1 MGENMEQSKADALA
15 KKAKMLPVDNMKSF
29 HKRKDQYQTRCM
41 AATISRAGYC
51 AGYAACQITSLLL

>member
-1 MGENMEQSKADALA
+1 MGENMEQSKADVLA

-29 HKRKDQYQTRCM
+29 HERKDQYQTRCV

-51 AGYAACQITSLLL
+51 ARYAACQITSLLL